1 MKLIVVVDLQNEFLG
16 WQPEEIKKSLP
27 KKVVNYLKKQMEKSD
42 HTRILCTRD
51 THLEK
56 DYDDHFESWTYPLH
70 CVRGTWEWEL
80 VNELETFMNDRAYK
94 KCWVINKPTY
104 GDYSEIL
111 RLKRLFSWEFDEIE
125 VVGLTTDI
133 CVLATM
139 VMLNCLFPK
148 AELSVI
154 NELTYGTSEEKKQ
167 HAYQVINSMG
177 FHIKTLQGFDYN
189 TPEAWEDEAIENEVI
204 DKCFEIADSLK
215 EEKDEEK

>member
-16 WQPEEIKKSLP
+16 WQPKTIQKELP
-27 KKVVNYLKKQMEKSD
+27 EKVVNYVEKQMENRS
-42 HTRILCTRD
+42 TRLLCTRD

-56 DYDDHFESWTYPLH
+56 DYDEHFESWTYPLH
-70 CVRGTWEWEL
+70 CVRGTWEWEIAQ
-80 VNELETFMNDRAYK
+80 ELECYMNRIAYK
-94 KCWVINKPTY
+94 NCWVINKPTY
-104 GDYSEIL
+104 GDYTEIL
-111 RLKRLFSWEFDEIE
+111 RLKELFNWEFDQIE

-154 NELTYGTSEEKKQ
+154 DELTYGTSEEKKQ
-167 HAYQVINSMG
+167 HAYQIINSMG

-189 TPEAWEDEAIENEVI
+189 TPEAWEDEAVENAEIEKVF
-204 DKCFEIADSLK
+204 KIADELK
-215 EEKDEEK
+215 EKGENQ